1 MAIGSILNITDEG
14 INAETQSLSTG
25 VMPIIKDFV
34 IDGGAAY
41 DGYDAR
47 HLISEVYSLPILAK
61 NDSQAGLTEFKI
73 SIPPEVEFDLRG
85 FALRL
90 DDGTIYAY
98 SRYVPQTDGIYK
110 SRGMGLQFH
119 LVLARKSDVT
129 FDFTYSPLD
138 IGQMA
143 TELTTKARE
152 ALDLYLEGDFLGF
165 LQLIDGVRRT
175 QND

>member
-1 MAIGSILNITDEG
+1 MSKVF
-14 INAETQSLSTG
+14 SVG
-25 VMPIIKDFV
+25 V
-34 IDGGAAY
+34 
-41 DGYDAR
+41 
-47 HLISEVYSLPILAK
+47 LAK
-61 NDSQAGLTEFKI
+61 NDSQVGLTEFKI
-73 SIPPEVEFDLRG
+73 SIPPEVEFNLRG

-110 SRGMGLQFH
+110 SKGMGLQFH

-143 TELTTKARE
+143 TELITKARE
-152 ALDLYLEGDFLGF
+152 ALDLYLENDLLGF
-165 LQLIDGVRRT
+165 LQLIDGIKRT
-175 QND
+175 QDNQQFQINAIYERLEKGEKQWL